1 MRSLLESHMLP
12 LYVSALSISLLF
24 IWRSLQLVISLL
36 FCVKRRLAVRIRLQR
51 ISKAYTIIR
60 RGDVPNVR
68 HRRNTCGP
76 ALFPVNLSQQTS
88 SIPAG
93 GAPVRGDLSFPQR
106 KNNP

>member
-1 MRSLLESHMLP
+1 MLP

-68 HRRNTCGP
+68 HPVFSLEIWFAQCRRVGAGSLC
-76 ALFPVNLSQQTS
+76 TS
-88 SIPAG
+88 T
-93 GAPVRGDLSFPQR
+93 
-106 KNNP
+106 